1 MASADARSA
10 ERPFLW
16 PVIPQRLI
24 LTLEQEATV
33 RRRRRLIIALAVLL
47 VAAALAAVVVLR
59 KKAPPESVQLLPDA
73 EAVVHVNFRL
83 MRLLGAMEGFSE
95 SVPEEEYKTFVEE
108 TGIRFERDLDEMAM
122 AVHAPAAPPAQTGA
136 TKGDKQGARGRGPHA
151 EEAAEAEGETRFSH
165 VFIGRFDSAK
175 LATYLKNLA
184 VASETY
190 RDLEILLIPSE
201 GRTVRAC
208 ILGVDT
214 VAVSN
219 AESGQPIH
227 DIIDHYK
234 ARAAPYGGPAL
245 VREYYRRVPRGS
257 LVWAMARWSEGKQP
271 VALGGPLELTLPAGV
286 AWVGSLR
293 FLLGDVQLRVEAHAG
308 SEAEARQ
315 VSDQLTNL
323 LTLYRNLWGAQVADP
338 DLQALIQSV
347 EVRQEQQRAVV
358 TASLSRA
365 LLKKAMGEPAAPP
378 APVVEEKPAGK

>member
-1 MASADARSA
+1 M
-10 ERPFLW
+10 
-16 PVIPQRLI
+16 
-24 LTLEQEATV
+24 
-33 RRRRRLIIALAVLL
+33 RRRRRLLIALAVLL
-47 VAAALAAVVVLR
+47 VAVALGVVVSR
-59 KKAPPESVQLLPDA
+59 RRHGPPESVRLLPEA

-83 MRLLGAMEGFSE
+83 LRLVGAMEGFSQ
-95 SVPEEEYKTFVEE
+95 SVPEEEYRAFVRE
-108 TGIRFERDLDEMAM
+108 TGIQIERDLDEMAM
-122 AVHAPAAPPAQTGA
+122 AVHAPAAVAA
-136 TKGDKQGARGRGPHA
+136 TPGEERGRRPKGGPA
-151 EEAAEAEGETRFSH
+151 GEEAAYDTAGQTRFSH

-175 LATYLKNLA
+175 LAAYLKKLA

-190 RDLEILLIPSE
+190 RELEVLLIPSE
-201 GRTVRAC
+201 GRTVRAA

-219 AESGQPIH
+219 AESAQPMR

-234 ARAAPYGGPAL
+234 ATAAPYAGPAL
-245 VREYYRRVPRGS
+245 VQQNYRRVPRAS
-257 LVWAMARWSEGKQP
+257 LVWAMARWKDARHP
-271 VALGGPLELTLPAGV
+271 VAFGGPLELTLPAGV
-286 AWVGSLR
+286 TWVGSVR
-293 FLLGDVQLRVEAHAG
+293 VLLGDAQLRVEALAA

-365 LLKKAMGEPAAPP
+365 LLRKAMEEPAAPKP
-378 APVVEEKPAGK
+378 EAAEQKPAGK

>member
-1 MASADARSA
+1 M
-10 ERPFLW
+10 
-16 PVIPQRLI
+16 
-24 LTLEQEATV
+24 

-47 VAAALAAVVVLR
+47 VVAALAAVVVMR

-83 MRLLGAMEGFSE
+83 MRRLGAMEGFSE
-95 SVPEEEYKTFVEE
+95 SVPEEEYKTFVQA
-108 TGIRFERDLDEMAM
+108 TGIRFERDLDEMSI
-122 AVHAPAAPPAQTGA
+122 AVHAPAAPPARTGA
-136 TKGDKQGARGRGPHA
+136 TTGDNKGARGRGTRP
-151 EEAAEAEGETRFSH
+151 EEAVAAEAEGETRFSH
-165 VFIGRFDSAK
+165 VFVGRYDSAK
-175 LATYLKNLA
+175 LAAYLKKLA
-184 VASETY
+184 VASEKY

-201 GRTVRAC
+201 ERTVRAA

-219 AESGQPIH
+219 AESGQPIR

-234 ARAAPYGGPAL
+234 ARAAPYAGPAL
-245 VREYYRRVPRGS
+245 VREYYPRVPRGS

-308 SEAEARQ
+308 SEVEARQ

-358 TASLSRA
+358 TASLSQA
-365 LLKKAMGEPAAPP
+365 LLKKALGEPAAPP
-378 APVVEEKPAGK
+378 APAVEEKPAGK